1 MQLNSNPKKSKLD
14 HAPSNITFLISFE
27 IGITISE
34 DEQDSDSG
42 ICLKRNFTPI
52 VIDLDSES
60 ENEPINEQEILKGL
74 QEKIEK
80 RYLNDSKIF
89 IHNSDHNHDHLRS
102 NDEDFEFEYICQ
114 IPFGN
119 QVDSQKSNF
128 SILQRLPEVPVAQE
142 KLLEDRI
149 YRLLSKYN
157 SKELS
162 IGKTVKEIVC
172 KDSMLSRPLKK
183 RRIKF

>member
-1 MQLNSNPKKSKLD
+1 M
-14 HAPSNITFLISFE
+14 
-27 IGITISE
+27 
-34 DEQDSDSG
+34 
-42 ICLKRNFTPI
+42 
-52 VIDLDSES
+52 DSES

-149 YRLLSKYN
+149 YGLLSKFK

-162 IGKTVKEIVC
+162 DDEMVC

-183 RRIKF
+183 RQIKF